1 MSTVGDVVAL
11 MDGWYP
17 PALAEDWDAVGLT
30 CGAPASDV
38 RRIMFAVDITAE
50 IAQEAVD
57 WGADLLITHHP
68 LLLRGVRTIS
78 ESTPKGRI
86 LAMLAGGG
94 CALFTA
100 HTNADR
106 ATDGVSDALARAI
119 GLSDLAPIVPSPT
132 EVDKLVVFVPPD
144 HAEAVRTAVAEA
156 GAGAI
161 GDYDTCSFT
170 TAGEGRFRPLPGAHP
185 AIGEVGRL
193 EVLAEVRIETVVA
206 RALRAPVLAAM
217 KAAHPYEE
225 VAYDVIE
232 LADLASTSVGIGRL
246 GTIARTTLGDLAA
259 RVAGSLPAT
268 PMGVLAGG
276 DPERAVRRVAVM
288 GGAGDDLLDAVRR
301 TDADVYVTSDLRHHL
316 SIEFLELNGPALVQ
330 VSHWAAESTWLP
342 VVQGKVARALGDTVE
357 TRVSSICTDA
367 WTVRR

>member
-1 MSTVGDVVAL
+1 
-11 MDGWYP
+11 
-17 PALAEDWDAVGLT
+17 
-30 CGAPASDV
+30 
-38 RRIMFAVDITAE
+38 
-50 IAQEAVD
+50 
-57 WGADLLITHHP
+57 
-68 LLLRGVRTIS
+68 
-78 ESTPKGRI
+78 
-86 LAMLAGGG
+86 
-94 CALFTA
+94 
-100 HTNADR
+100 
-106 ATDGVSDALARAI
+106 
-119 GLSDLAPIVPSPT
+119 
-132 EVDKLVVFVPPD
+132 
-144 HAEAVRTAVAEA
+144 
-156 GAGAI
+156 
-161 GDYDTCSFT
+161 
-170 TAGEGRFRPLPGAHP
+170 
-185 AIGEVGRL
+185 
-193 EVLAEVRIETVVA
+193 
-206 RALRAPVLAAM
+206 VLAAM

-342 VVQGKVARALGDTVE
+342 VVQGKVTRALGDTVE